1 MILVEI
7 RLLLGW
13 KEACLILGI
22 DDSPTLVLKSQVLN
36 SYLFT
41 TQLWFDLLRTIFIV
55 SSIINS
61 EVLIIIVIIILRWGR
76 IFTRLECDNW
86 KHFFLLL
93 RIFFCIIRV
102 MLTTTT
108 KLILKENFINFSEGL
123 ILVLDVYRLQIIFI
137 SNFLSIRI

>member
-41 TQLWFDLLRTIFIV
+41 AQL
-55 SSIINS
+55 
-61 EVLIIIVIIILRWGR
+61 
-76 IFTRLECDNW
+76 
-86 KHFFLLL
+86 
-93 RIFFCIIRV
+93 
-102 MLTTTT
+102 
-108 KLILKENFINFSEGL
+108 
-123 ILVLDVYRLQIIFI
+123 
-137 SNFLSIRI
+137 